1 MLYRTRW
8 WGTVLGLTLVV
19 FLCGVASLG
28 ASGYDGAKPPPLVAW
43 SIAEWWQDV
52 TNWFN
57 QQGSSRS
64 RMLTVG
70 IFGLALAMYIMHRAS
85 QKPK

>member
-1 MLYRTRW
+1 MLDRTRW
-8 WGTVLGLTLVV
+8 WWTVLSLTIVV
-19 FLCGVASLG
+19 ILCGVAPIN
-28 ASGYDGAKPPPLVAW
+28 ASAYDGHSPPPLLAW
-43 SIAEWWQDV
+43 SIVEWWQDV